1 MVKIL
6 FENEE
11 GLLEIVFS
19 NRIFVD
25 PDAPTDILI
34 KAEDCAIR
42 IRIRFT
48 DTDETASFMEVLFE
62 CDKINLKEI
71 ADDNPELVITV
82 EEDEEAEDFYNFVE
96 DALAEYWE
104 DMENSEDEQ
113 EEER

>member
-11 GLLEIVFS
+11 GLLEIIFS
-19 NRIFVD
+19 DRIYVD

-34 KAEDCAIR
+34 NVEDYGIR

-48 DTDETASFMEVLFE
+48 DVEEVSSFMNILFE

-71 ADDNPELVITV
+71 ADDNPELTV
-82 EEDEEAEDFYNFVE
+82 TIEEMEINDVYSAMNESLAAYLEQLESGEYDDEEE
-96 DALAEYWE
+96 
-104 DMENSEDEQ
+104 
-113 EEER
+113 